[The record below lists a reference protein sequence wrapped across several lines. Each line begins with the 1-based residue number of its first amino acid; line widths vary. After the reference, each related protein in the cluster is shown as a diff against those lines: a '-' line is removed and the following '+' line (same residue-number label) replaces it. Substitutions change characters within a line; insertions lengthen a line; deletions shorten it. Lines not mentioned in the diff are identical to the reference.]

1 MVSSPGERAA
11 GASSNSR
18 ASPREQCF
26 PNNFQKASSDRA
38 VAHVQAKNRIQGLD
52 LSLVV
57 GGVVCGVSG
66 CVWCA
71 FAAEFRYYSSFV
83 F

>member
-1 MVSSPGERAA
+1 VFSSPGERAA

-26 PNNFQKASSDRA
+26 PNNFQKVSSDRV

>member
-1 MVSSPGERAA
+1 MVSSPGEGAA

-18 ASPREQCF
+18 ASPWEQCF
-26 PNNFQKASSDRA
+26 PNNFQKVSSDRV
-38 VAHVQAKNRIQGLD
+38 VAHVQTKNRIQGLD

-71 FAAEFRYYSSFV
+71 FAVEFRYYSLTF
-83 F
+83 